1 MTGRRCPGLR
11 FNCSNPFSVVV
22 GDALLRIETPGSGY
36 ARAAPHPIAR
46 KTLPPQPFAAQSP
59 SIIAQH
65 ARLSAA
71 APSFAALK
79 PEPDTQAHARAA
91 GTLCCG
97 CRCSCGHVCLQCCSS
112 ARGSSPHGSLLVG
125 NLEHLLIGSLEHCK
139 SQRGSRISCSLIAA
153 ECRSRDLRW
162 RIQYV

>member
-1 MTGRRCPGLR
+1 MTGRRRCPGLR
-11 FNCSNPFSVVV
+11 LNCSNPFSVVV

-65 ARLSAA
+65 ARLSAE

-79 PEPDTQAHARAA
+79 TEPDTQAHARAA

-97 CRCSCGHVCLQCCSS
+97 CGCSCGDVGLQCCSS
-112 ARGSSPHGSLLVG
+112 ARGSARRGVLLVG
-125 NLEHLLIGSLEHCK
+125 NLEHRK
-139 SQRGSRISCSLIAA
+139 SQRSSIWSCGHNAA
-153 ECRSRDLRW
+153 ECRGRDLRW
-162 RIQYV
+162 WL